1 MRPTAK
7 LAATR
12 LLSFLLRLAAT
23 PCAAW
28 HSLST
33 SAHCL
38 VNVMRRHGLMSH
50 VVSVKHYE
58 AVWFRMF
65 IIIFLSLKV
74 MVTYA
79 ISNSSLRIEMCRQS
93 SIFDMVSRERFS

>member
-1 MRPTAK
+1 MRLAAE

-12 LLSFLLRLAAT
+12 LLSFLLRLAAA
-23 PCAAW
+23 PCADW

-38 VNVMRRHGLMSH
+38 VNVMRRHGWLSH

-58 AVWFRMF
+58 AVWF
-65 IIIFLSLKV
+65 
-74 MVTYA
+74 
-79 ISNSSLRIEMCRQS
+79 
-93 SIFDMVSRERFS
+93 